1 VPLGDGGLVFEA
13 RTLAQGH
20 PLTPLALRY
29 MNRAVAQ
36 QRLDQ
41 PIVEIGIWAG
51 YAITN
56 GYCLRR
62 VEEHA
67 AGLVLAAADGAD
79 LDLDHL
85 DEESVRIAA
94 ELRGADAGRHILGD
108 EEETIAALD
117 RIIAGEVERRLDHWR
132 DSVDEA
138 AWAEL
143 EEYIAW
149 WVIKGYAL
157 RVAEMSTGAV
167 A

>member
-1 VPLGDGGLVFEA
+1 
-13 RTLAQGH
+13 
-20 PLTPLALRY
+20 